1 MTRDKE
7 MANST
12 DYRKQYHLK
21 QMELDS
27 LLEITEAINN
37 NLPESALYKIYDFT
51 IRANLN
57 IQKYALY
64 VYETNWEA
72 KVSYGCS
79 VDLTKTGSIPD
90 ELTSIRVITKLN
102 GVPEPFDMFKV
113 AIPIHHKTKL
123 LAVVLATGQD
133 GDQDNLNLTFLQA
146 ISNLIIVAIENKRL
160 ARRQLEEEAIRKE
173 LEIAKNVQAFL
184 FPANLP
190 DGVRLK
196 VEASYLPHHTV
207 GGDYYD
213 YVPINKNQFL
223 VCIADVSGK
232 GIPAALMMSNFQ
244 ASLHTMLRHTSNL
257 TEITE
262 ALNYQIHESAKGESF
277 ITFFAA
283 IYDHELNTM
292 VYINAGHNPP
302 FLFDDKGEQ
311 LSLETGTTVLG
322 VFDPLPFI
330 SEGFIPDLNGF
341 TMFAYT
347 DGLTETENE
356 SGEEI
361 GSERIAEI
369 IKKMHKKKLTK
380 VHEEILN
387 EIDSFRGNV
396 SYKDDITM
404 LSCRVEPR

>member
-1 MTRDKE
+1 
-7 MANST
+7 
-12 DYRKQYHLK
+12 
-21 QMELDS
+21 MELNS
-27 LLEITEAINN
+27 LLEITEAINS
-37 NLPESALYKIYDFT
+37 NLPEKALYKIYDFT

-57 IQKYALY
+57 IDKYALY
-64 VYETNWEA
+64 VFEDTWQA
-72 KVSYGCS
+72 KVSYGLS
-79 VDLTKTGSIPD
+79 VDLKVNGTLPEKIAKMK
-90 ELTSIRVITKLN
+90 EITSIT
-102 GVPEPFDMFKV
+102 EMEAPFDQFKV
-113 AIPIHHKTKL
+113 AIPILHKTHN
-123 LAVVLATGQD
+123 LAIVLATGS
-133 GDQDNLNLTFLQA
+133 GTNSELLNITFLQA

-173 LEIAKNVQAFL
+173 LEIAKNVQTFL
-184 FPANLP
+184 FPDNLP

-213 YVPINKNQFL
+213 YIPINKSQFL

-257 TEITE
+257 TEIVE

-292 VYINAGHNPP
+292 VYVNAGHNPP
-302 FLFDDKGEQ
+302 YLFRASGEMEE
-311 LSLETGTTVLG
+311 LTTGSTILG

-330 SEGFIPDLNGF
+330 SEGFIPDLDGF
-341 TMFAYT
+341 TLFCYT

-356 SGEEI
+356 EGNEL
-361 GSERIAEI
+361 GSDNIAEFY
-369 IKKMHKKKLTK
+369 KENHKNNLTI
-380 VHEEILN
+380 VHQTLLDK
-387 EIDSFRGNV
+387 IDAFRGKID
-396 SYKDDITM
+396 YKDDITL
-404 LSCRVEPR
+404 LSCKVEAR

>member
-1 MTRDKE
+1 
-7 MANST
+7 MADSI
-12 DYRKQYHLK
+12 DYKKQYHLK
-21 QMELDS
+21 QMELNS

-37 NLPESALYKIYDFT
+37 NMSEEALYKIYDFT

-57 IQKYALY
+57 IDKYALY
-64 VYETNWEA
+64 VFEKEWLA
-72 KVSYGCS
+72 KVSYGIS
-79 VDLTKTGSIPD
+79 VDLKVNGTLPQAIT
-90 ELTSIRVITKLN
+90 ELKEITTIN
-102 GVPEPFDMFKV
+102 DVEAPFDQFKV
-113 AIPIHHKTKL
+113 AIPILHKTQN
-123 LAVVLATGQD
+123 LAIVLATGSD
-133 GDQDNLNLTFLQA
+133 TNGELLNITFLQA

-173 LEIAKNVQAFL
+173 LEIAKNVQTFL
-184 FPANLP
+184 FPDNLP

-213 YVPINKNQFL
+213 YIPINKSQFL

-257 TEITE
+257 TEIVE

-292 VYINAGHNPP
+292 VYVNAGHNPP
-302 FLFDDKGEQ
+302 YLFNTSGKMQE
-311 LSLETGTTVLG
+311 LTTGSTVLG
-322 VFDPLPFI
+322 VFDPLPFL
-330 SEGFIPDLNGF
+330 SEGFIPDLDGF
-341 TMFAYT
+341 TLFCYT

-356 SGEEI
+356 AGVEI
-361 GSERIAEI
+361 GSDRIAEFFQENH
-369 IKKMHKKKLTK
+369 HKNLTK
-380 VHEEILN
+380 IHQELLDELD
-387 EIDSFRGNV
+387 EYRGKMA
-396 SYKDDITM
+396 YKDDITI
-404 LSCRVEPR
+404 LSCKVEAR

>member
-1 MTRDKE
+1 
-7 MANST
+7 MADSI
-12 DYRKQYHLK
+12 DYKKQYHLK
-21 QMELDS
+21 QMELNS

-37 NLPESALYKIYDFT
+37 NMSEEALYKIYDFT

-57 IQKYALY
+57 IDKYALY
-64 VYETNWEA
+64 VFEKEWLA
-72 KVSYGCS
+72 KVSYGIS
-79 VDLTKTGSIPD
+79 VDLKVNGTLPLAIT
-90 ELTSIRVITKLN
+90 ELKEITTIN
-102 GVPEPFDMFKV
+102 DVEAPFDQFKV
-113 AIPIHHKTKL
+113 AIPILHKTQN
-123 LAVVLATGQD
+123 LAIVLATGSD
-133 GDQDNLNLTFLQA
+133 TNGELLNITFLQA
-146 ISNLIIVAIENKRL
+146 ISNLIIVAIENKRM

-173 LEIAKNVQAFL
+173 LEIAKNVQTFL
-184 FPANLP
+184 FPDNLP

-213 YVPINKNQFL
+213 YIPINKSQFL

-257 TEITE
+257 TEIVE

-292 VYINAGHNPP
+292 VYVNAGHNPP
-302 FLFDDKGEQ
+302 YLFNTSGKMEE
-311 LSLETGTTVLG
+311 LTTGSTVLG

-330 SEGFIPDLNGF
+330 SEGFIPDLDGF
-341 TMFAYT
+341 TLFCYT

-356 SGEEI
+356 AGVEI
-361 GSERIAEI
+361 GSDRIAEFFQENH
-369 IKKMHKKKLTK
+369 HKNLTK
-380 VHEEILN
+380 IHQELLDELD
-387 EIDSFRGNV
+387 EYRGKV
-396 SYKDDITM
+396 AYKDDITI
-404 LSCRVEPR
+404 LSCKVEAR

>member
-1 MTRDKE
+1 
-7 MANST
+7 
-12 DYRKQYHLK
+12 
-21 QMELDS
+21 MELNS

-37 NLPESALYKIYDFT
+37 NLPEKALYKIYDFT

-57 IQKYALY
+57 IDKYALY
-64 VYETNWEA
+64 VFEQGWQA
-72 KVSYGCS
+72 KVSYGIS
-79 VDLTKTGSIPD
+79 VDLKVNGTLPKEIT
-90 ELTSIRVITKLN
+90 ELKEITTIN
-102 GVPEPFDMFKV
+102 NVEAPFDQFKV
-113 AIPIHHKTKL
+113 VIPILHKTQN
-123 LAVVLATGQD
+123 LAIVLATGSD
-133 GDQDNLNLTFLQA
+133 ANGELLNITFLQA
-146 ISNLIIVAIENKRL
+146 ISNLIIVAIENKRM

-173 LEIAKNVQAFL
+173 LEIAKNVQNFL
-184 FPANLP
+184 FPDNLP

-213 YVPINKNQFL
+213 YIPINKSQFL

-257 TEITE
+257 TEIVE

-292 VYINAGHNPP
+292 VYVNAGHNPP
-302 FLFDDKGEQ
+302 YLFNAAGEMEE
-311 LSLETGTTVLG
+311 LTTGSTVLG

-330 SEGFIPDLNGF
+330 SEGFIPDLDGF
-341 TMFAYT
+341 TLFCYT

-356 SGEEI
+356 AGVEI
-361 GSERIAEI
+361 GSDRIAEFFQEN
-369 IKKMHKKKLTK
+369 HQQNLTK
-380 VHEEILN
+380 IHQLLLD
-387 EIDSFRGNV
+387 EIDGFRGNV
-396 SYKDDITM
+396 DYKDDITI
-404 LSCRVEPR
+404 LSCKVAAR

>member
-1 MTRDKE
+1 
-7 MANST
+7 MADNK
-12 DYRKQYHLK
+12 DYKKQYHLK
-21 QMELDS
+21 QMELNS

-37 NLPESALYKIYDFT
+37 NLPEKALYKIYDFT

-57 IQKYALY
+57 IDKYALY
-64 VYETNWEA
+64 VFEQGWQA
-72 KVSYGCS
+72 KVSYGIS
-79 VDLTKTGSIPD
+79 VDLKVNGTLPKEIT
-90 ELTSIRVITKLN
+90 ELKEITTISN
-102 GVPEPFDMFKV
+102 VEAPFDQFKV
-113 AIPIHHKTKL
+113 AIPILHKTQN
-123 LAVVLATGQD
+123 LAIVLATGND
-133 GDQDNLNLTFLQA
+133 TNGELLNITFLQA
-146 ISNLIIVAIENKRL
+146 ISNLIIVAIENKRM

-173 LEIAKNVQAFL
+173 LEIAKNVLTFL
-184 FPANLP
+184 FPDNLP

-213 YVPINKNQFL
+213 YIPINKSQFL

-257 TEITE
+257 TEIVE

-292 VYINAGHNPP
+292 VYVNAGHNPP
-302 FLFDDKGEQ
+302 YLFNAAGEVEE
-311 LSLETGTTVLG
+311 LTTGSTVLG

-330 SEGFIPDLNGF
+330 SEGFIPDLDGF
-341 TMFAYT
+341 TLFCYT

-356 SGEEI
+356 AGVEI
-361 GSERIAEI
+361 GSDRIAEFFQENHQ
-369 IKKMHKKKLTK
+369 KNLTK
-380 VHEEILN
+380 VHQLLLD
-387 EIDSFRGNV
+387 EIDGFRGNV
-396 SYKDDITM
+396 DYKDDITI
-404 LSCRVEPR
+404 LSCKVEAR

>member
-1 MTRDKE
+1 MEDNK
-7 MANST
+7 
-12 DYRKQYHLK
+12 DYKKQYHLK
-21 QMELDS
+21 QMELNS

-37 NLPESALYKIYDFT
+37 NLPEEALYKIYDFT

-57 IQKYALY
+57 IDKYALY
-64 VYETNWEA
+64 VYEQEWQA
-72 KVSYGCS
+72 KVSYGIS
-79 VDLTKTGSIPD
+79 VDLKVNGTLPVEITNLKEI
-90 ELTSIRVITKLN
+90 TSINDIE
-102 GVPEPFDMFKV
+102 EPFDQFKV
-113 AIPIHHKTKL
+113 AIPILHKTQN
-123 LAVVLATGQD
+123 LAIVLATGS
-133 GDQDNLNLTFLQA
+133 GTNSESLNITFLQA

-173 LEIAKNVQAFL
+173 LEIAKNVQNFL
-184 FPANLP
+184 FPDNLP

-213 YVPINKNQFL
+213 YIPINKSQFL

-257 TEITE
+257 TEIVE

-292 VYINAGHNPP
+292 VYVNAGHNPP
-302 FLFDDKGEQ
+302 FLFNKAGEMEE
-311 LSLETGTTVLG
+311 LTTGTTVLG

-330 SEGFIPDLNGF
+330 SEGFIPDLDGF
-341 TMFAYT
+341 TLFCYT

-356 SGEEI
+356 EGVEI
-361 GSERIAEI
+361 GSDRIAEFF
-369 IKKMHKKKLTK
+369 KENHNKNLTK
-380 VHEEILN
+380 IHQELLDK
-387 EIDSFRGNV
+387 IDSFRGKV
-396 SYKDDITM
+396 GYKDDITI
-404 LSCRVEPR
+404 LSCKVEPR

>member
-1 MTRDKE
+1 
-7 MANST
+7 MADNK
-12 DYRKQYHLK
+12 DYKKQYHLK
-21 QMELDS
+21 QMELSS

-37 NLPESALYKIYDFT
+37 NLPEEALYKIYDFT

-57 IQKYALY
+57 IDKYALY
-64 VYETNWEA
+64 VFEQDWQA
-72 KVSYGCS
+72 KVSYGIS
-79 VDLTKTGSIPD
+79 VDLKVNGTLPSAIIDLKKI
-90 ELTSIRVITKLN
+90 TSIKDT
-102 GVPEPFDMFKV
+102 EAPFDQFRV
-113 AIPIHHKTKL
+113 AIPILHKKQN
-123 LAVVLATGQD
+123 LAIVLATGTD
-133 GDQDNLNLTFLQA
+133 TNNESLNITFLQA
-146 ISNLIIVAIENKRL
+146 ISNLIIVAIENKRM

-184 FPANLP
+184 FPDNLP

-213 YVPINKNQFL
+213 YIPINKSQFL

-257 TEITE
+257 TEIVE

-292 VYINAGHNPP
+292 VYVNAGHNPP
-302 FLFDDKGEQ
+302 YLFNAADDMEE
-311 LSLETGTTVLG
+311 LTTGTTVLG

-330 SEGFIPDLNGF
+330 SEGFIPDLDGF
-341 TMFAYT
+341 TLFCYT
-347 DGLTETENE
+347 DGLTETENDR
-356 SGEEI
+356 GVEI
-361 GSERIAEI
+361 GSDRIAEFLQENH
-369 IKKMHKKKLTK
+369 HKNLTK
-380 VHEEILN
+380 IHQELLD
-387 EIDSFRGNV
+387 EIDKFRGKV
-396 SYKDDITM
+396 AYKDDITI
-404 LSCRVEPR
+404 LSVKVESRK

>member
-1 MTRDKE
+1 MADKK
-7 MANST
+7 
-12 DYRKQYHLK
+12 DYKKQYHLK
-21 QMELDS
+21 QMELNS

-37 NLPESALYKIYDFT
+37 NLPEQALYKIYDFT

-57 IQKYALY
+57 IDKYALF
-64 VYETNWEA
+64 VFEEDWQA
-72 KVSYGCS
+72 KVSYGIS
-79 VDLTKTGSIPD
+79 VDLKVNGTLPQEIS
-90 ELTSIRVITKLN
+90 ELKEITTIK
-102 GVPEPFDMFKV
+102 EIKAPFNQFKV
-113 AIPIHHKTKL
+113 AIPILHKTQN
-123 LAVVLATGQD
+123 LAIVLATGND
-133 GDQDNLNLTFLQA
+133 TNGELLNITFLQA

-160 ARRQLEEEAIRKE
+160 ARRQLAEEAIRKE
-173 LEIAKNVQAFL
+173 LEIAKNVQTFL
-184 FPANLP
+184 FPDNLP

-213 YVPINKNQFL
+213 YIPINKSQFL

-257 TEITE
+257 TEIVE

-292 VYINAGHNPP
+292 VYVNSGHNPP
-302 FLFDDKGEQ
+302 YLFNAAGEMEE
-311 LSLETGTTVLG
+311 LTTGSTVLG

-330 SEGFIPDLNGF
+330 SEGFIPDLDGF
-341 TMFAYT
+341 TLFCYT

-356 SGEEI
+356 KGVEI
-361 GSERIAEI
+361 GSDRIAEFFHENHQ
-369 IKKMHKKKLTK
+369 KNLTK
-380 VHEEILN
+380 IHQALLD
-387 EIDSFRGNV
+387 EIDEFRGNMDF
-396 SYKDDITM
+396 KDDITI
-404 LSCRVEPR
+404 LSCKVEAR